1 MLFPSLVQCK
11 NSLNLPMQTCNQSV
25 ICKFRSPETSRL
37 YAQPHFLVHQNIFGS
52 GSISDGARSGV
63 GGASCPP
70 PPVATPMTTLL
81 DSPMDLKPVSFIL
94 LTAKACYF
102 LFLKLAN
109 YQYCTDFI
117 INYGV
122 LFHFNREGERCAISL
137 KTTLAS
143 PSASVE
149 AEW

>member
-37 YAQPHFLVHQNIFGS
+37 YAQRSKPKPIFWYTKISSDLVRSQTVP
-52 GSISDGARSGV
+52 ARRW
-63 GGASCPP
+63 GGGQVAPP
-70 PPVATPMTTLL
+70 SPSPSVATPMTTLL
-81 DSPMDLKPVSFIL
+81 DPPMDLKPVSFIL

-109 YQYCTDFI
+109 YQYCTDLLLITAFYSI
-117 INYGV
+117 STGRERGV
-122 LFHFNREGERCAISL
+122 Q
-137 KTTLAS
+137 
-143 PSASVE
+143 
-149 AEW
+149 